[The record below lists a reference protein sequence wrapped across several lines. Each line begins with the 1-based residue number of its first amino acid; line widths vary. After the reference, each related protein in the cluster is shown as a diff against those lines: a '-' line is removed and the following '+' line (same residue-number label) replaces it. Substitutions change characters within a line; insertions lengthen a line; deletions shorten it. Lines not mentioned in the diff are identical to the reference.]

1 MRIRSRY
8 PLKTRLE
15 MWESDFGRFS
25 DWVLEL
31 RGLPIAELKF
41 IQNPEAYWGLYE
53 TRITADDSA
62 LRQNMLTPQFWEK
75 SSHSELVWRN
85 ADFDCV
91 TSTVTAV
98 LQRVESSDKI
108 ILQLRYLSIDD
119 IELPRFYEKV
129 LLRMRRLFGLNKYS
143 DVKGSRW
150 GRNSYKI
157 KERLEI
163 WESNYGRN
171 KGWILEKSGSPIAEV
186 RFLQTPEM
194 FWDMYEVAITTTHP
208 ALRQRML
215 TAEFWERD
223 TYEDLGW
230 RNVYFDFYTQFASPI
245 LQSVESSNRVILK
258 VRYLYIQNVGVP
270 KAYEKVL
277 LWWRK
282 TFGKAGSGSLP
293 LAH

>member
-15 MWESDFGRFS
+15 IWESDFGRFS

-53 TRITADDSA
+53 TRITAKDNA
-62 LRQNMLTPQFWEK
+62 LRQSMLTPQFWGK
-75 SSHSELVWRN
+75 TGNSELVWRN

-91 TSTVTAV
+91 TRTVAAV
-98 LQRVESSDKI
+98 LQRVESSDQI
-108 ILQLRYLSIDD
+108 ILQLRYLGIDD
-119 IELPRFYEKV
+119 IELPRFQEK
-129 LLRMRRLFGLNKYS
+129 LLLGMRRSFGLNKYS

-150 GRNSYKI
+150 GRNCYKI

-171 KGWILEKSGSPIAEV
+171 RGWILEKSGSPIAEI

-194 FWDMYEVAITTTHP
+194 FWDLYEVAITTTD
-208 ALRQRML
+208 ADLRQSML
-215 TAEFWERD
+215 TAEFWERA

-245 LQSVESSNRVILK
+245 LQSVESSDRVILQ
-258 VRYLYIQNVGVP
+258 VRHLYIQNIGIP

-282 TFGKAGSGSLP
+282 TFGRASSDKLSL
-293 LAH
+293 AR